1 MTRRAKTPRPW
12 PAADSAPRF
21 SRGPCGRNRLPRRTS
36 LAPGFRHA
44 SVPPCLRLSEGVL
57 RMAMRVLGGN
67 DGFRPLPFRRPPPRS
82 PRPAQRV
89 CAGHSP
95 GHGGSP
101 PETRRIPTR
110 NTARSAGGGRS
121 AILRVG
127 HGRGLWWTGG
137 GGRGILGVN
146 LACGVGR
153 VMPRQCDEKWL
164 FVCRCGVPPGGRG
177 VGGDDA
183 QPTV

>member
-67 DGFRPLPFRRPPPRS
+67 DGFRPLFVSPTAPQEPPPR
-82 PRPAQRV
+82 PTCLRGPF
-89 CAGHSP
+89 P
-95 GHGGSP
+95 G
-101 PETRRIPTR
+101 TRRISPRDTPYPDPKHGAIR
-110 NTARSAGGGRS
+110 GRGEVGDPARWARSRIVVDRRGRKGYTRGES
-121 AILRVG
+121 GLRRWPCHAEAV
-127 HGRGLWWTGG
+127 R
-137 GGRGILGVN
+137 
-146 LACGVGR
+146 
-153 VMPRQCDEKWL
+153 
-164 FVCRCGVPPGGRG
+164 
-177 VGGDDA
+177 
-183 QPTV
+183 